1 MATKIRHKRS
11 AVAGKQPLVSQLESG
26 ELAINT
32 ADGKVFLLRDD
43 NTVQDITKRIFE
55 NNTEVK
61 VDDAGD
67 SASAEISFTVNDSEK
82 MTITNEGLNI
92 KEALDMENATAI
104 TFRELTASGED
115 GVKIKA
121 PDTLPASYNLTLP
134 LTAGTKGQLLRT
146 DATGQLEFV
155 DSDLFGGNVI
165 YVSADKGDDE
175 NDGQTAPVKTL
186 KRACKLASA
195 LVYNPDGTLTNKRV
209 NIKVAVGD
217 YTEDNPVIVP
227 DNVVIKGDG
236 LRGCIIRPANA
247 NLDMLRVR
255 NACYFGE
262 FTFRDGVDD
271 NFVPLITWDY
281 ATTFDD
287 PDATD
292 ITDRAEYTNLPN
304 TKPSIVT
311 SPYTQNCSIISFLG
325 GSGAKIDGALV
336 NSPNVPQFA
345 IEAENPAIGAVP
357 EQGKSMVANAY
368 TMLSFGGT
376 GWRLLNDAYAQI
388 VSCFQIFLLNGVY
401 TQSGGYCSI
410 TNSATNFGLYAL
422 RSSGYSPKAFEF
434 DRAFVTQTGQS
445 EGKQTITMVG
455 LNRTAPV
462 EEFVLRYREPGY
474 KEAYDVL
481 KSKEDQIANDTV
493 TWINAQISSA
503 TANIWAGF
511 TYNEEK
517 CRRDVRFLLDAIRYD
532 IMFNSNYR
540 TISSAIKYYNGT
552 SDTVIN
558 DQRDQT
564 VEAFTQA
571 KAYTAAAL
579 NDATAV
585 TRANALWDEVI
596 DIITNGSS
604 NDVPGEIADTYSYP
618 TPTGGTGNASDSGYA
633 NAVTQLLNNKT
644 FIKKEVT
651 AWIADQVAAGTPPFA
666 TDFTYNATKC
676 ERDTALIID
685 ALVYDL
691 TYGGNL
697 LTRDAAF
704 QYFVGTSAQ
713 YGSGEKEETIAAY
726 GRLKDVIG
734 DVILENT
741 VTVSSGN
748 VETQD
753 TSAAAGSAAASTQA
767 QALVQIVVDHL
778 DNDGGE
784 IVRSEPDT
792 TWPNQTLVADSNN
805 ALGTEGATNIAQRVT
820 QYINEQIDAGLW
832 YNFTYDQSKCLRD
845 TKLIVNAVAKDTWDT
860 GNRYSRNAGL
870 SYFTANI
877 ADSSRSQISGQ
888 ELQTIKAI
896 QQAATLANTEIS
908 GYGQITTEV
917 EDFVQS
923 RFNIVTDIIRDPDTL
938 PDPFDVSS
946 EGDITNDY
954 IPTPTE
960 TSFDAATALDVATG
974 IFTIVGHGFTN
985 LQKVVYSANGNTIIG
1000 GLDDE
1005 QTYYVNIINEDEFTL
1020 AYDDGG
1026 EFEVTI
1032 FSNFSN
1038 TGNHIFKSNIIEFF
1052 VEEVL
1057 SSHTTYQTLELESG
1071 AESYNFVPGRAI
1083 TGSTGAN
1090 NNSAIVASWIPA
1102 DRLLVVSIE
1111 EVTVGSSTLR
1121 IQFDATSTITEDH
1134 SGTPNTNIGVNEVST
1149 KRGLSTATFSI
1160 TATDGSSS
1168 VTNTINLPEK
1178 QLWFHRP
1185 SIVNSSAHTWEY
1197 AGSGTDYN
1205 ALPQNGGN
1213 TREEYE
1219 QFEELP
1225 GRCYSSG
1232 TNELGDFKVGD
1243 FITAF
1248 NRTGNITFRNKV
1260 QVDELDA
1267 LKLSVS
1273 DVAIEEISTDV
1284 NLGDDEIGGA
1294 SNNRLSTQLAVRS
1307 FLSNRL
1313 GGFIDK
1319 TVSSAAVPGAIVQ
1332 LNVNGQLNADLIPAT
1347 RQFTNTNTK
1356 GYRSRLEQIEDIPA
1370 VDLKAGD
1377 IGTEE
1382 YEQVELN
1389 LSGTITASDGDTI
1402 TQPGVTGATAYAK
1415 GDFSLSTNILVATIG
1430 EAWDKTDDSTGDPWE
1445 VSAGNIYVNGVDSG
1459 VNITSKGVSSEIIDN
1474 YFLRSS
1480 NSSQYL
1486 ILDSDDTYT
1495 FTIATITDVSRSG
1508 NIATITTS
1516 GAHNINVDNNVKVA
1530 VDGDST
1536 YNQNGLV
1543 LSVPTTTT
1551 FTIANTGDDE
1561 ASKSVTGTANTI
1573 VTSADGNA
1581 QGAVTEL
1588 REGIAASV
1596 DNANIT
1602 TGSLYTPTT
1611 GSVIYENVSM
1621 TSVTGSGTGAK
1632 ANITVQA
1639 GAVTDVDLTR
1649 GGTGYVAGDLLGAN
1663 ASDIGGTG
1671 SGFQI
1676 EISAIE
1682 DRAYVDIL
1690 GGELFVASASSI
1702 DFVEDNT
1709 AVQNSND
1716 INFDDT
1722 ISHNFLAGT
1731 TGGGGAVNY
1740 TDSRVSVTAHGF
1752 SNGDPVTYDTLGNV
1766 AIGGLLNGNV
1776 YYIKVVDD
1784 DTFEVYDDF
1793 SLNTQITFLSTP
1805 ANNNHN
1811 FTRYTVNLT
1820 DNSVVVV
1827 GHGFTTGDAI
1837 RLVSLEDGSTSNA
1850 LPTVNGTEIASG
1862 ARFFVGSVTLN
1873 SFTIHAL
1880 RSDALSSINGLVT
1893 NARDIG
1899 TNGVGS
1905 ARVIRNNV
1913 QVNAIVNTSSRLIAN
1928 WNTLAVTNIDAE
1940 NIISGTISPS
1950 RLGASGVANTET
1962 ALFGNSEYKVV
1973 VQTLKKANTTDNPI
1987 TLTGLNTAGEYYGDP
2002 VNIGIANA
2010 DYDAGGTFST
2020 LGVSR
2025 FLQTQF
2031 DVNSNGS
2038 GEVFIKDGIVD
2049 AGTLDGLDSAYFLNP
2064 ANLTSAVPVDRG
2076 GTAITTY
2083 AQGDILYAQS
2093 SGTLNTLNIGRAN
2106 TFLKS
2111 NGSTPEWG
2119 TALDLA
2125 EGLDVGSAK
2134 LSSSSDALGQVYNT
2148 NVTTLELGGDAHNVK
2163 IGKSSDTR
2171 DITSFALDYEA
2182 TASQDVVVNLA
2193 SIALDTSEATANA
2206 EKTLVF
2212 TDTTGVKYGMTV
2224 TGSGSIPAN
2233 TTVTG
2238 VTETEVF
2245 LSAETTGTVLT
2256 STEIT
2261 FTYTPET
2268 LGVRAGDSIIISGS
2282 NVTNLDG
2289 TWPVSGAT
2297 IDATSFTVRTA
2308 ANVTAANVVVQGTI
2322 SKDNTMVI
2330 RNRDVIFGSAEASA
2344 STSSAVIRGE
2354 NGLGT
2359 NIAGGDITIQGGLST
2374 GNATGGS
2381 VIIKTG
2387 QTGTSGETLQT
2398 STTRMTIDTEG
2409 DVTVTGYTNF
2419 SDTSAVK
2426 LPVGTTAERPTAAQG
2441 QVRYNSTDGQF
2452 EGYDGTNWSG
2462 LGGVIDVDQDTY
2474 IVAETTSG
2482 TDNDDLDFY
2491 TAGTRRMQVDQDGNF
2506 NFGDGLNKVTMAYT
2520 TGNTNIAGD
2529 VEITGNLTVNG
2540 TTTTVDSAT
2549 LIVEDKNIEL
2559 GNVATPTDVT
2569 ADGGGITLKG
2579 TTDKTINW
2587 VDATDSWTS
2596 SENFELASA
2605 KAYRINGNN
2614 VLTSTTLG
2622 TNVVNS
2628 SLQQLG
2634 TVNTGTWQATI
2645 INPTYGGTGVNNGS
2659 KTITLGGSFTH
2670 TGAHTLGLTTTGN
2683 TSVTLPTSGTL
2694 ARTETGLN
2702 QFAATTSAQLA
2713 SVLSDETGTG
2723 AAVFATSP
2731 EFTTG
2736 IEAASTTMALFD
2748 DTATTINFGGSA
2760 TAIDIGA
2767 STGTTSI
2774 NNNLDVDLDL
2784 NVDGGDITTNQTTFN
2799 LLNTNATTVNAFGAA
2814 TAVDI
2819 GAATGTTSVN
2829 NDLDVDG
2836 DLNVDGGDITTNQTS
2851 FNLLNTNA
2859 TTVNFGGG
2867 AATINV
2873 GAATSTVSFAD
2884 DISVAGNVGI
2894 SGTLT
2899 IPAIDNV
2906 PIGGT
2911 TPSTGAFTTLT
2922 ASGLTTVTNNTSATS
2937 TSTGALVITG
2947 GLGVGGAVHGASFTG
2962 SIAASNIDSGTL
2974 ADARIAVSNVTQH
2987 QASITG
2993 TGALNSGSITTGFGN
3008 INIGTSTF
3016 TGNGSG
3022 LTDLNASQLT
3032 SGTVQGTRLGGNQTM
3047 AGVKTFSDTSDA
3059 SNSTSGAVRVG
3070 GGLGVAK
3077 KIYTGSGFYGN
3088 GANITALNATN
3099 LSSGTVNDARLPT
3112 SQAGKTFTS
3121 DITVNGHRI
3130 GRGNQGEAT
3139 NLVFG
3144 EGGSIGTGAQFN
3156 TGIGDATFAGGL
3168 TGDRNTALGYNA
3180 LNAVT
3185 TVSNNTA
3192 VGANAMEQRTN
3203 AGAGNTAIGK
3213 SSQSN
3218 STAGDYNT
3226 SVGIEA
3232 LELVTGDNNVA
3243 IGAFTGDTL
3252 TTGSNNILIGYNV
3265 ETAAN
3270 TTSNA
3275 IIIGNASND
3284 LFSVPGVNLSVNTT
3298 TFTFSGTT
3306 GFSGVGTNL
3315 TALNASQLT
3324 SGTVPDG
3331 RIAATSITQHQSSI
3345 TGTGALGSG
3354 SITSGFGNIDIGTS
3368 NLTATGS
3375 VSLGATNLNGNVI
3388 TGVEDIALADRIYHT
3403 GDSNNYIQF
3412 HATDQWRV
3420 VTAGVE
3426 RLEVNNT
3433 TTTVSNN
3440 LSVTGSITGSG
3451 SGITSLNADNLGS
3464 GTVPN
3469 ARISG
3474 SYTGITGTGALD
3486 AGSITSNFGDVNIG
3500 TNTFTGNGSGL
3511 TSVDA
3516 DTVDGIQGASF
3527 LRSDANDTAT
3537 GQITFQRDG
3546 EVFKIVAPTTN
3557 NSPYIGW
3564 YQGTTRRAYM
3574 QYVNGGTLRLASDA
3588 TGERL
3593 DIGSGINGLKF
3604 YDNGTATAHTV
3615 WHSGND
3621 GSGSGLDADTIDGI
3635 DSGSFIR
3642 SDANDTASGTYDY
3655 SSTSDDIIDFTGN
3668 STSDNRGIA
3677 FNSRT
3682 ALSADFDD
3690 GWLRMNNASEF
3701 TNGIYTPGNLRA
3713 DGIIRV
3719 DSTRGITNVTGS
3731 YGTIQTSGSGVNG
3744 WEGYSI
3750 DGRIVLMHDGSSST
3764 YLYNDVDNEAHFLA
3778 VRNSYFRLYYNG
3790 GTRLTC
3796 NNTTVD
3802 VSASFTAT
3810 GEVTAYSSDERLKTN
3825 IRPIENAIDKV
3836 KQLQGVHYD
3845 WIDEVEELGF
3855 NPTIKVND
3863 AGVLAQQVQKVLPQ
3877 AVDYAPFDRLRDEQ
3891 TGDDIGSKSGEDY
3904 LTVKY
3909 EKMVPLL
3916 IEAIKEQQE
3925 EIDQLKEMVKKL
3937 IDK

>member
-11 AVAGKQPLVSQLESG
+11 SVAGKQPIVSQLESG

-55 NNTEVK
+55 NNSEIK
-61 VDDAGD
+61 IDDAGD

-82 MTITNEGLNI
+82 MTITNEGMNI
-92 KEALDMENATAI
+92 KEAIDMENATAI

-115 GVKIKA
+115 GVQIKA
-121 PDTLPASYNLTLP
+121 PDTLPSSYNLTLP

-146 DATGQLEFV
+146 DDSGQLEFV

-165 YVSADKGDDE
+165 YVSAEKGDDE
-175 NDGQTAPVKTL
+175 NDGETAPVKTI

-195 LVYNPDGTLTNKRV
+195 KIYNEDGTLTNVRV

-217 YTEDNPVIVP
+217 YTEDNPVIIP

-236 LRGCIIRPANA
+236 LRGCIVRPANA
-247 NLDMLRVR
+247 NLDMFRVR

-271 NFVPLITWDY
+271 NFIPLITWDY
-281 ATTFDD
+281 ATVFDD

-292 ITDRAEYTNLPN
+292 VTDRAEYTNLPN
-304 TKPSIVT
+304 TKPRIFT
-311 SPYTQNCSIISFLG
+311 SPYTQNASIISFLG

-336 NSPNVPQFA
+336 ESPNVPDFA

-434 DRAFVTQTGQS
+434 DRAFVNGTGQF

-455 LNRTAPV
+455 LNRDAPV
-462 EEFVLRYREPGY
+462 EEFVLRFREPGY
-474 KEAYDVL
+474 KEAYDIL
-481 KSKEDQIANDTV
+481 TSKEDQIANDTV
-493 TWINAQISSA
+493 TWINQQIAAA
-503 TANIWAGF
+503 TENIWAGF

-540 TISSAIKYYNGT
+540 TVSSALKYYNGT
-552 SDTVIN
+552 YDALA

-579 NDATAV
+579 TDATAIS
-585 TRANALWDEVI
+585 RANALWDEI
-596 DIITNGSS
+596 LDIIENGSA
-604 NDVPGEIADTYSYP
+604 NDIQGDDIADAYVYP

-644 FIKKEVT
+644 FITKEVT

-666 TDFTYNATKC
+666 TDFSYSEAKC
-676 ERDTALIID
+676 ERDTGLIID

-697 LTRDAAF
+697 LTRDAAV
-704 QYFVGTSAQ
+704 QYFVGTTAQ
-713 YGSGEKEETIAAY
+713 YGDGKKEETLAAY
-726 GRLKDVIG
+726 GRLKDVVG

-753 TSAAAGSAAASTQA
+753 ISAAAGSAAASTQA
-767 QALVQIVVDHL
+767 ETLVQTVVDHI

-805 ALGTEGATNIAQRVT
+805 ALGIDTAGAVNIAQRVT

-845 TKLIVNAVAKDTWDT
+845 TKLIVDAVAKDTWDT

-870 SYFTANI
+870 AYFTANI
-877 ADSSRSQISGQ
+877 ADSSRSLISGQ

-896 QQAATLANTEIS
+896 DRAATLANAEIT
-908 GYGQITTEV
+908 GYGAIDTDV

-923 RFNIVTDIIRDPDTL
+923 RFDIITDIIRDPDTI
-938 PDPFDVSS
+938 PNPNDVSS
-946 EGDITNDY
+946 EGDVTLDF
-954 IPTPTE
+954 IPTPDE
-960 TSFDAATALDVATG
+960 TTFDAATDLNIETG
-974 IFTIVGHGFTN
+974 IFTITGHGFTN
-985 LQKVVYSANGNTIIG
+985 LQKVIYDNNGNTSIG
-1000 GLDDE
+1000 GLNNE
-1005 QTYYVNIINEDEFTL
+1005 QTYYIKIIDENEFTL
-1020 AYDDGG
+1020 TNDDSG
-1026 EFEVTI
+1026 EFDATI
-1032 FSNFSN
+1032 FTNFDN
-1038 TGNHIFKSNIIEFF
+1038 TGNHKFLANIIEFF
-1052 VEEVL
+1052 VEEITA
-1057 SSHTTYQTLELESG
+1057 SHTTYQKLILESG
-1071 AESYNFVPGRAI
+1071 AESYYFEAGKAI
-1083 TGSTGAN
+1083 SGATGAA
-1090 NNSAIVASWIPA
+1090 NNSAIVSKWVPA
-1102 DRLLVVSIE
+1102 ERELTVSVE
-1111 EVTVGSSTLR
+1111 QVTVGQSLLR

-1134 SGTPNTNIGVNEVST
+1134 SDTPNTAIGVNEVSAV
-1149 KRGLSTATFSI
+1149 RDRSTATFSI

-1168 VTNTINLPEK
+1168 ISNEANLLQK

-1185 SIVNSSAHTWEY
+1185 SIVNSSSHTWEY

-1284 NLGDDEIGGA
+1284 NLGDNEIGGA
-1294 SNNRLSTQLAVRS
+1294 SNNRISTQLAVRS

-1356 GYRSRLEQIEDIPA
+1356 GYQSRLQQVEDIPA
-1370 VDLKAGD
+1370 TDLKAGD

-1382 YEQVELN
+1382 YEQVELT
-1389 LSGTITASDGDTI
+1389 LSGTVSASDGDTI
-1402 TQPGVTGATAYAK
+1402 TQPGVTGAIGYAK
-1415 GDFSLSTNILVATIG
+1415 GDFNNSTNILVATIG

-1445 VSAGNIYVNGVDSG
+1445 VSAGNIFIEGVDTGENVS
-1459 VNITSKGVSSEIIDN
+1459 SKGISSEIIDN

-1480 NSSQYL
+1480 NTSQFL

-1495 FTIATITDVSRSG
+1495 FTSATVTNVARSG
-1508 NIATITTS
+1508 NIATVTTS
-1516 GAHNINVDNNVKVA
+1516 GAHNLNVDNNVRVE
-1530 VDGDST
+1530 VEGDTT

-1551 FTIANTGDDE
+1551 FTISNTGDNE
-1561 ASKSVTGTANTI
+1561 STKSVTGTARTI

-1588 REGIAASV
+1588 REGIAAGV
-1596 DNANIT
+1596 DNANLT
-1602 TGSLYTPTT
+1602 GGSLYTPTT
-1611 GSVIYENVSM
+1611 GSQIYEDISL
-1621 TSVTGSGTGAK
+1621 TSISGSGTGAK
-1632 ANITVQA
+1632 ANITVTA
-1639 GAVTDVDLTR
+1639 GAISDVDLTR

-1682 DRAYVDIL
+1682 DRAYVNII
-1690 GGELFVASASSI
+1690 GGELFVASSSSI
-1702 DFVEDNT
+1702 DFVEDNS

-1731 TGGGGAVNY
+1731 IAGGGAVNY
-1740 TDSRVSVTAHGF
+1740 TDSRITITDHGLT
-1752 SNGDPVTYDTLGNV
+1752 NGDPVTYDTLANV
-1766 AIGGLLNGNV
+1766 AIGGLLNDNV
-1776 YYIKVVDD
+1776 YYVKVVDN
-1784 DTFEVYDDF
+1784 DTIELYDDF
-1793 SLNTQITFLSTP
+1793 SLITQITFLTTP

-1811 FTRYTVNLT
+1811 ITRFTVNLT
-1820 DNSVVVV
+1820 DNSIVVED
-1827 GHGFTTGDAI
+1827 HGFTTGDAI
-1837 RLVSLEDGSTSNA
+1837 RMVSLEDGSTSNV
-1850 LPTVNGTEIASG
+1850 LPDVNGTEIASG
-1862 ARFFVGSVTLN
+1862 SRFFVGSVTTN

-1893 NARDIG
+1893 NARNIDA
-1899 TNGVGS
+1899 NGVGS
-1905 ARVIRNNV
+1905 ARIIRNNV
-1913 QVNAIVNTSSRLIAN
+1913 QVNAIVNTSSRILSN

-1950 RLGASGVANTET
+1950 RLAAAGVANSES

-1973 VQTLKKANTTDNPI
+1973 VQTLKKAPTTDNPI
-1987 TLTGLNTAGEYYGDP
+1987 TLTGLNIAGEFYGDP
-2002 VNIGIANA
+2002 VNIGIANT
-2010 DYDAGGTFST
+2010 DLDVGGTFST
-2020 LGVSR
+2020 LGVSK

-2031 DVNSNGS
+2031 DVNANGS
-2038 GEVFIKDGIVD
+2038 GEVFIKDGVID
-2049 AGTLDGLDSAYFLNP
+2049 AGTLDSLDSAYFLNP
-2064 ANLTSAVPVDRG
+2064 NNLTSLVPVSRG
-2076 GTAITTY
+2076 GTNISTY
-2083 AQGDILYAQS
+2083 AIGDLIYAQS
-2093 SGTLNTLNIGRAN
+2093 AGSLNTLNIGRAN

-2111 NGSTPEWG
+2111 NGTTPEWG

-2134 LSSSSDALGQVYNT
+2134 LSSSSDALGQVYND
-2148 NVTTLELGGDAHNVK
+2148 NVTTLELGGDAENVK
-2163 IGKSSDTR
+2163 IGKSTDSR
-2171 DITSFALDYEA
+2171 DITDFALDYEA
-2182 TASQDVVVNLA
+2182 TASRDVVVNLA
-2193 SIALDTSEATANA
+2193 SLEVDTSDATANG
-2206 EKTLVF
+2206 ENTLIF
-2212 TDTTGVKYGMTV
+2212 TDTTGIKYGMTV

-2245 LSAETTGTVLT
+2245 ISEDTTGTVLT
-2256 STEIT
+2256 STTLT
-2261 FTYTPET
+2261 FNYTPET
-2268 LGVRAGDSIIISGS
+2268 LGVRVGDPVIISGS

-2289 TWPVSGAT
+2289 TWPVSGASV
-2297 IDATSFTVRTA
+2297 DATSFTVRTDDL
-2308 ANVTAANVVVQGTI
+2308 VTAANVTVQGTI

-2330 RNRDVIFGSAEASA
+2330 RNRDVVFGSAVTGATPASA
-2344 STSSAVIRGE
+2344 VLKGE
-2354 NGLGT
+2354 SGLGT
-2359 NIAGGDITIQGGLST
+2359 NIGGGDITIQGGIST
-2374 GNATGGS
+2374 GNATSGS
-2381 VIIKTG
+2381 VIVKTG
-2387 QTGTSGETLQT
+2387 EVGTSGDIAQT
-2398 STTRMTIDTEG
+2398 STTRLTIDTNGKAAFTGEVEVNDTISTTETTVGLLDDTATTINMGG
-2409 DVTVTGYTNF
+2409 DATTVEIGAAT
-2419 SDTSAVK
+2419 
-2426 LPVGTTAERPTAAQG
+2426 GTTT
-2441 QVRYNSTDGQF
+2441 VHN
-2452 EGYDGTNWSG
+2452 N
-2462 LGGVIDVDQDTY
+2462 VD
-2474 IVAETTSG
+2474 I
-2482 TDNDDLDFY
+2482 DLDLNVDGGDITTNATTFNIVNANA
-2491 TAGTRRMQVDQDGNF
+2491 TTVNIGGDATTVSVGASTGTTTVNNDLTVS
-2506 NFGDGLNKVTMAYT
+2506 GD
-2520 TGNTNIAGD
+2520 
-2529 VEITGNLTVNG
+2529 LTVNG
-2540 TTTTVDSAT
+2540 TTTTINTTELSVD
-2549 LIVEDKNIEL
+2549 DKNIEL
-2559 GNVATPTDVT
+2559 GAVDSPTDVT

-2587 VDATDSWTS
+2587 VNATDSWTS
-2596 SENFELASA
+2596 SENFELASG
-2605 KAYRINGNN
+2605 KQFRIDGNN
-2614 VLTSTTLG
+2614 ILSSTTIG
-2622 TNVVNS
+2622 ATVVNS
-2628 SLQQLG
+2628 SLQQIG
-2634 TVNTGTWQATI
+2634 TVNTGTWQATVI
-2645 INPTYGGTGVNNGS
+2645 DPTYGGTGVNNGS

-2702 QFAATTSAQLA
+2702 QFASTTSAQLA
-2713 SVLSDETGTG
+2713 GVLSDETGTG

-2731 EFTTG
+2731 EFTNG

-2760 TAIDIGA
+2760 TFIDIGA
-2767 STGTTSI
+2767 PVGTTNI
-2774 NNNLDVDLDL
+2774 NNALDVDSNV
-2784 NVDGGDITTNQTTFN
+2784 NVDGGNITTNQTTFN

-2814 TAVDI
+2814 TAVEI
-2819 GAATGTTSVN
+2819 GSSTGTTSIN

-2836 DLNVDGGDITTNQTS
+2836 DLNVDGGDITTNTTTS
-2851 FNLLNTNA
+2851 NIMNANA
-2859 TTVNFGGG
+2859 TTINFGGG
-2867 AATINV
+2867 ASTINI
-2873 GAATSTVSFAD
+2873 GAATSSINFAD
-2884 DISVAGNVGI
+2884 DVDITGNLTVD
-2894 SGTLT
+2894 GTFD
-2899 IPAIDNV
+2899 IPAIDDV

-2947 GLGVGGAVHGASFTG
+2947 GLGVGGAVHAGSFTG

-2974 ADARIAVSNVTQH
+2974 ADARIAASNVTQH

-3016 TGNGSG
+3016 SGNGSG
-3022 LTDLNASQLT
+3022 LTALNASQLT
-3032 SGTVQGTRLGGNQTM
+3032 TGTVQGARLGGNQTM

-3059 SNSTSGAVRVG
+3059 SNSTSGALRIG

-3099 LSSGTVNDARLPT
+3099 ISSGTINDGRLPN

-3144 EGGSIGTGAQFN
+3144 EGGSIGSGAQFN
-3156 TGIGDATFAGGL
+3156 TGIGDAAFAGGL
-3168 TGDRNTALGYNA
+3168 TGDRNTALGYRAMNA
-3180 LNAVT
+3180 IT
-3185 TVSNNTA
+3185 TQSNNTA

-3203 AGAGNTAIGK
+3203 AGAGNTAVGK

-3218 STAGDYNT
+3218 STAGNYNT

-3232 LELVTGDNNVA
+3232 LELVTGDNNTV
-3243 IGAFTGDTL
+3243 IGAFSGDTL
-3252 TTGSNNILIGYNV
+3252 TGGSNNILIGYNV
-3265 ETAAN
+3265 ETDAN
-3270 TTSNA
+3270 TTSNQMV
-3275 IIIGNASND
+3275 IGNSSNNS
-3284 LFSVPGVNLSVNTT
+3284 LKIPGVNLTVSTT
-3298 TFTFSGTT
+3298 TFNFTGTT
-3306 GFSGVGTNL
+3306 GYSGVGTNL
-3315 TALNASQLT
+3315 TALNASQLS

-3331 RIAATSITQHQSSI
+3331 RIAASSVTQHQASI
-3345 TGTGALGSG
+3345 TGTGALNSG
-3354 SITSGFGNIDIGTS
+3354 SITSGFGNIDIGS
-3368 NLTATGS
+3368 SALTATGS

-3403 GDSNNYIQF
+3403 GDTNTYMQF
-3412 HATDQWRV
+3412 SAADTWRV
-3420 VTAGVE
+3420 VTGAAA
-3426 RLEVNNT
+3426 RLTVTNT
-3433 TTTVSNN
+3433 TVTVANN
-3440 LSVTGSITGSG
+3440 LSVGGTITGNG
-3451 SGITSLNADNLGS
+3451 SAITSLNASNLGS
-3464 GTVPN
+3464 GTVAN

-3474 SYTGITGTGALD
+3474 SYTGITGTGALN
-3486 AGSITSNFGDVNIG
+3486 AGSITSGFGNVNIG

-3511 TSVDA
+3511 TNVNAATLGGNAASAFLLKTGGTMTGNITFSDDQEGIVWSRNTDGASIRFYNTSDA
-3516 DTVDGIQGASF
+3516 DTNSRLEFNINDNTNEDFRFTYTTGATTTELLRMLPDG
-3527 LRSDANDTAT
+3527 
-3537 GQITFQRDG
+3537 GQNGITFRG
-3546 EVFKIVAPTTN
+3546 NK
-3557 NSPYIGW
+3557 
-3564 YQGTTRRAYM
+3564 
-3574 QYVNGGTLRLASDA
+3574 
-3588 TGERL
+3588 
-3593 DIGSGINGLKF
+3593 
-3604 YDNGTATAHTV
+3604 V
-3615 WHSGND
+3615 WHAGND
-3621 GSGSGLDADTIDGI
+3621 GSGSGLDADTLDGI
-3635 DSGSFIR
+3635 NSGSFLR
-3642 SDANDTASGTYDY
+3642 SDANDSASGTYDF
-3655 SSTSDDIIDFTGN
+3655 TNTGNDVIDFTGAA
-3668 STSDNRGIA
+3668 TSDNRGIA

-3682 ALSADFDD
+3682 AMSADSSD
-3690 GWLRMNNASEF
+3690 GWLRLNNASEF
-3701 TNGIYTPGNLRA
+3701 SNGIYTPGDLRA
-3713 DGIIRV
+3713 DGVIRI

-3731 YGTIQTSGSGVNG
+3731 YGTVQTSGAGVG
-3744 WEGYSI
+3744 SWEGYSI
-3750 DGRIVLMHDGSSST
+3750 DGRIVFMHDGAT
-3764 YLYNDVDNEAHFLA
+3764 AFGIYNDVDNEWS
-3778 VRNSYFRLYYNG
+3778 VYGIRNSYTELRYNG
-3790 GTRLTC
+3790 ATRIRA
-3796 NNTTVD
+3796 NNTSVD
-3802 VSASFTAT
+3802 ITGAMLAT

-3825 IRPIENAIDKV
+3825 ISPIENAIDKV
-3836 KQLQGVHYD
+3836 KRLNGVHYD
-3845 WIDEVEELGF
+3845 WIDEVEEMGF
-3855 NPTIKVND
+3855 SPRLKHND
-3863 AGVLAQQVQKVLPQ
+3863 AGVIAQDVQKVLPQ
-3877 AVDYAPFDRLRDEQ
+3877 AVDYAPFDRLYDEE
-3891 TGDDIGSKSGEDY
+3891 TGADIGSKSGENY

-3916 IEAIKEQQE
+3916 IEAIKEQQDQ
-3925 EIDQLKEMVKKL
+3925 IDELKEMVRRL

>member
-11 AVAGKQPLVSQLESG
+11 SVAGKQPIVSQLESG

-55 NNTEVK
+55 NNSEIK

-67 SASAEISFTVNDSEK
+67 STSAEISFTVNDSEK
-82 MTITNEGLNI
+82 MTITNEGMNI
-92 KEALDMENATAI
+92 KEAIDMENATSI

-115 GVKIKA
+115 GISLKA
-121 PDTLPASYNLTLP
+121 PDTLPTSYNLTLP

-165 YVSADKGDDE
+165 YVSAEKGDDT
-175 NDGQTAPVKTL
+175 NDGQTAPVKTV
-186 KRACKLASA
+186 KRACQLASA
-195 LVYNPDGTLTNKRV
+195 IVYNVDGTLTNTRV

-217 YTEDNPVIVP
+217 YTEDNPIIVP

-262 FTFRDGVDD
+262 FTFRDGVDA

-292 ITDRAEYTNLPN
+292 VTDRAEYTNLPN
-304 TKPSIVT
+304 TKPTIVT

-336 NSPNVPQFA
+336 NSPNVPQYN
-345 IEAENPAIGAVP
+345 IEAENPVIGAIP

-434 DRAFVTQTGQS
+434 DRAFVTSTGAF

-462 EEFVLRYREPGY
+462 EEFVLRFREPGY

-481 KSKEDQIANDTV
+481 LSKRDAIANDTI
-493 TWINAQISSA
+493 TWINGQVSA
-503 TANIWAGF
+503 ATSNIWAGF

-517 CRRDVRFLLDAIRYD
+517 CRRDVRFILDSIRYD

-564 VEAFTQA
+564 VESFTQA
-571 KAYTAAAL
+571 KAFTAATL
-579 NDATAV
+579 TDATAIS
-585 TRANALWDEVI
+585 RANALWDEVI

-604 NDVPGEIADTYSYP
+604 NDVPGEIADTFVYP
-618 TPTGGTGNASDSGYA
+618 TPSSGTGNASDAGYA
-633 NAVTQLLNNKT
+633 NAVQQLLANKQ

-651 AWIADQVAAGTPPFA
+651 AWIAVQVAAGTSPFA

-676 ERDTALIID
+676 EKDISLIID
-685 ALVYDL
+685 ALIYDL

-704 QYFVGTSAQ
+704 QYFVGTTAQ
-713 YGSGEKEETIAAY
+713 YGTGKKEETIAAY

-734 DVILENT
+734 DVVLENT

-748 VETQD
+748 TETQD
-753 TSAAAGSAAASTQA
+753 TSGTAGSAAASTQA
-767 QALVQIVVDHL
+767 EALIQVVVDHI

-792 TWPNQTLVADSNN
+792 SWPSPALVADANN
-805 ALGTEGATNIAQRVT
+805 ALGIDSAGAVNIAQRVT
-820 QYINEQIDAGLW
+820 KYINEQIDAGMW
-832 YNFTYDQSKCLRD
+832 YNFVYDQSKCLRD
-845 TKLIVNAVAKDTWDT
+845 TKLIVEAVAKDTWDT

-877 ADSSRSQISGQ
+877 ADSSRSLISGQ

-896 QQAATLANTEIS
+896 QQAATLSNTEIT
-908 GYGQITTEV
+908 GYGQITTAV

-923 RFNIVTDIIRDPDTL
+923 RFDIITDIIRDPDSI
-938 PDPFDVSS
+938 PNPNDVSS
-946 EGDITNDY
+946 EGDVTLDF
-954 IPTPTE
+954 IPTPDE
-960 TSFDAATALDVATG
+960 TTFDAATALNVTTG
-974 IFTIVGHGFTN
+974 IFTITGHGFTN
-985 LQKVVYSANGNTIIG
+985 LQKVIYDNNGNTTIG
-1000 GLDDE
+1000 GLNNE
-1005 QTYYVNIINEDEFTL
+1005 QTYYIKLIDENEFTL
-1020 AYDDGG
+1020 TNDDSG
-1026 EFEVTI
+1026 EFDATI

-1038 TGNHIFKSNIIEFF
+1038 TGTHKFLANIIEFF
-1052 VEEVL
+1052 VEEVTA
-1057 SSHTTYQTLELESG
+1057 SHTTYQKLILESG

-1083 TGSTGAN
+1083 QGTTGAS
-1090 NNSAIVASWIPA
+1090 NNSAIVSKWVPA
-1102 DRLLVVSIE
+1102 ERELTVSIE
-1111 EVTVGSSTLR
+1111 QVTVGSSVLR

-1134 SGTPNTNIGVNEVST
+1134 SDTPNTSIGINEVSAVT
-1149 KRGLSTATFSI
+1149 NRSTATFSI

-1168 VTNTINLPEK
+1168 ITNLVNLPEK

-1284 NLGDDEIGGA
+1284 NLGDNEIGGA
-1294 SNNRLSTQLAVRS
+1294 KDTRISTQLAVRS

-1356 GYRSRLEQIEDIPA
+1356 GYQSRLNQVEDIPA

-1382 YEQVELN
+1382 YEQVELT
-1389 LSGTITASDGDTI
+1389 LSGTVSASDGDTI
-1402 TQPGVTGATAYAK
+1402 TQPGVTGAIGYAK
-1415 GDFSLSTNILVATIG
+1415 GDFLNSLNILVTTQG

-1445 VSAGNIYVNGVDSG
+1445 VSAGNIFINGVDSG
-1459 VNITSKGVSSEIIDN
+1459 ENIASKGLSSEIIDN
-1474 YFLRSS
+1474 YFLRTS
-1480 NSSQYL
+1480 NSSQFL

-1495 FTIATITDVSRSG
+1495 FTSATVTNVARSG

-1516 GAHNINVDNNVKVA
+1516 GAHNLNVDNNVNVI
-1530 VDGDST
+1530 VSGDET

-1543 LSVPTTTT
+1543 LSVPSATT
-1551 FTIANTGDDE
+1551 FTITNTGDNE
-1561 ASKSVTGTANTI
+1561 STKAVSGTARTI

-1581 QGAVTEL
+1581 QGAVTET
-1588 REGIAASV
+1588 REGIAVSV

-1602 TGSLYTPTT
+1602 GGSLYTPTT
-1611 GSVIYENVSM
+1611 GSLIYENISL
-1621 TSVTGSGTGAK
+1621 TSISGSGTGAK
-1632 ANITVQA
+1632 ANITVTA

-1663 ASDIGGTG
+1663 TSDIGGTG

-1682 DRAYVDIL
+1682 DRAYVNIL
-1690 GGELFVASASSI
+1690 GGELFVASSSSI

-1709 AVQNSND
+1709 AVQNAND

-1722 ISHNFLAGT
+1722 ISHNFLAGSD
-1731 TGGGGAVNY
+1731 GAGGAVDY
-1740 TDSRVSVTAHGF
+1740 TDSRIAITAHGF
-1752 SNGDPVTYDTLGNV
+1752 SNGDPVTYDTLANV
-1766 AIGGLLNGNV
+1766 AIGGLLNNQV
-1776 YYIKVVDD
+1776 YYVKVVDND
-1784 DTFEVYDDF
+1784 NIELYDDF
-1793 SLNTQITFLSTP
+1793 NLGTQITFLTTP

-1811 FTRYTVNLT
+1811 ITRFTVNLT
-1820 DNSVVVV
+1820 DNSMVVAN
-1827 GHGFTTGDAI
+1827 HGFTTGDAI
-1837 RLVSLEDGSTSNA
+1837 RMVSLDDGSTSNV
-1850 LPTVNGTEIASG
+1850 LPDVNGVEIASG
-1862 ARFFVGSVTLN
+1862 SRFFVGSVTTN

-1893 NARDIG
+1893 NARNIDA
-1899 TNGVGS
+1899 NGVGS
-1905 ARVIRNNV
+1905 ARIIRNNV
-1913 QVNAIVNTSSRLIAN
+1913 QVNAIVNTSSRLKAN

-1950 RLGASGVANTET
+1950 RLAASGVANSES
-1962 ALFGNSEYKVV
+1962 ALFGDSSYKNV
-1973 VQTLKKANTTDNPI
+1973 VQTIKVAATTDNPI

-2002 VNIGIANA
+2002 VNIGIANT
-2010 DYDAGGTFST
+2010 DLNVGGTFST
-2020 LGVSR
+2020 LGVSK

-2031 DVNSNGS
+2031 DVNSDGS
-2038 GEVFIKDGIVD
+2038 GEVFIKDGVID
-2049 AGTLDGLDSAYFLNP
+2049 AGTLDSLDSAYFLNP
-2064 ANLTSAVPVDRG
+2064 NNLTSLVPVSRG
-2076 GTAITTY
+2076 GTNIGTY
-2083 AQGDILYAQS
+2083 AIGDLIYAQS
-2093 SGTLNTLNIGRAN
+2093 AGSLNTLNIGRAN

-2111 NGSTPEWG
+2111 NGTTPEWG

-2134 LSSSSDALGQVYNT
+2134 LSSSSDALGQVYNN
-2148 NVTTLELGGDAHNVK
+2148 NVTTLELGGDAENVK
-2163 IGKSSDTR
+2163 IGKSSDSR
-2171 DITSFALDYEA
+2171 AITSFALDYEA
-2182 TASQDVVVNLA
+2182 TASRDVVVNLA
-2193 SIALDTSEATANA
+2193 SINVDTSDATGNGEAA
-2206 EKTLVF
+2206 LVF
-2212 TDTTGVKYGMTV
+2212 SDTTGIKYGMIV

-2238 VTETEVF
+2238 VTDTEVF
-2245 LSAETTGTVLT
+2245 ISANTTGTVLT
-2256 STEIT
+2256 STTLT

-2268 LGVRAGDSIIISGS
+2268 LGVRVGDTIIISGS

-2297 IDATSFTVRTA
+2297 ADATSFTIRTD
-2308 ANVTAANVVVQGTI
+2308 NLVTAANVVVQGTI

-2330 RNRDVIFGSAEASA
+2330 RNRDVVFGSAVTGASPV
-2344 STSSAVIRGE
+2344 SAVIKGE
-2354 NGLGT
+2354 SGLGT
-2359 NIAGGDITIQGGLST
+2359 NIGGGDITIQGGIST
-2374 GNATGGS
+2374 GNATSGS

-2387 QTGTSGETLQT
+2387 EVGTSGAVAQT
-2398 STTRMTIDTEG
+2398 STTRLTIDTNGKAAFTGEVEVNDTISTTETTVGLLDDTATTINMGG
-2409 DVTVTGYTNF
+2409 DATTVEIGAAT
-2419 SDTSAVK
+2419 
-2426 LPVGTTAERPTAAQG
+2426 GTTT
-2441 QVRYNSTDGQF
+2441 VHN
-2452 EGYDGTNWSG
+2452 N
-2462 LGGVIDVDQDTY
+2462 VD
-2474 IVAETTSG
+2474 I
-2482 TDNDDLDFY
+2482 DLDLNVDGGDITTNATTFNIVNANA
-2491 TAGTRRMQVDQDGNF
+2491 TTVNIGGDATTVSIGAATGTTTVNNDLTVS
-2506 NFGDGLNKVTMAYT
+2506 GD
-2520 TGNTNIAGD
+2520 
-2529 VEITGNLTVNG
+2529 LTVNG
-2540 TTTTVDSAT
+2540 TTTTINTTELSVD
-2549 LIVEDKNIEL
+2549 DKNIEL
-2559 GNVATPTDVT
+2559 GAVASPTDTT

-2579 TTDKTINW
+2579 ATDKTIIW
-2587 VDATDSWTS
+2587 VNSTDSWTS
-2596 SENFELASA
+2596 SENFELASG
-2605 KAYRINGNN
+2605 KQFRIDGNDI
-2614 VLTSTTLG
+2614 LSSTTIG
-2622 TNVVNS
+2622 VTVVNS

-2634 TVNTGTWQATI
+2634 TINTGVWQGTTI
-2645 INPTYGGTGVNNGS
+2645 DPTYGGTGVNNGS
-2659 KTITLGGSFTH
+2659 KTITLGGNFTH

-2702 QFAATTSAQLA
+2702 QFASTTSAQLA
-2713 SVLSDETGTG
+2713 GVLSDETGTG
-2723 AAVFATSP
+2723 VFVLSTSP

-2748 DTATTINFGGSA
+2748 DTATTINFGGAA

-2767 STGTTSI
+2767 TTGTTSV
-2774 NNNLDVDLDL
+2774 NNNLDIDLDL

-2799 LLNTNATTVNAFGAA
+2799 LLNTNATTINAFGNA
-2814 TAVDI
+2814 TALDL
-2819 GAATGTTSVN
+2819 GATTGTTSIN

-2836 DLNVDGGDITTNQTS
+2836 DLNVDGGDITTNTATS
-2851 FNLLNTNA
+2851 NIMNANA
-2859 TTVNFGGG
+2859 TTINFGGG
-2867 AATINV
+2867 ASAINI
-2873 GAATSTVSFAD
+2873 GAATSSVNFAD
-2884 DISVAGNVGI
+2884 DIDVTGNVTI
-2894 SGTLT
+2894 DGTLT
-2899 IPAIDNV
+2899 IPAIDGV

-2922 ASGLTTVTNNTSATS
+2922 ASGLTTVTNTTSATS
-2937 TSTGALVITG
+2937 TGTGAVVITG
-2947 GLGVGGAVHGASFTG
+2947 GLGVGGAVYADNFNG

-2974 ADARIAVSNVTQH
+2974 DDARIAVSNVTQH
-2987 QASITG
+2987 QLSITG
-2993 TGALNSGSITTGFGN
+2993 TGALNAGSITSGFGN

-3032 SGTVQGTRLGGNQTM
+3032 TGTVQGARLGGNQTM

-3070 GGLGVAK
+3070 GGLGVTK
-3077 KIYTGSGFYGN
+3077 KIYTGDGFYGN
-3088 GANITALNATN
+3088 GANITALNATQ
-3099 LSSGTVNDARLPT
+3099 LTSGTVPDGRLPT

-3144 EGGSIGTGAQFN
+3144 EGGSIGSGAQFN

-3192 VGANAMEQRTN
+3192 VGANTMEQRTN
-3203 AGAGNTAIGK
+3203 AGEGNTAVGK

-3218 STAGDYNT
+3218 STAGNYNT

-3232 LELVTGDNNVA
+3232 LELVTGDNNTV
-3243 IGAFTGDTL
+3243 IGAFSGDTL

-3265 ETAAN
+3265 ETDAN
-3270 TTSNA
+3270 TTSNQMV
-3275 IIIGNASND
+3275 IGNSSNNS
-3284 LFSVPGVNLSVNTT
+3284 LKIPGVNLTVSTT
-3298 TFTFSGTT
+3298 TFNFTGTT
-3306 GFSGVGTNL
+3306 GYSGVGTNL
-3315 TALNASQLT
+3315 TALNASNLS

-3331 RIAATSITQHQSSI
+3331 RIAASSVTQHQGSI
-3345 TGTGALGSG
+3345 TGTGALNSG
-3354 SITSGFGNIDIGTS
+3354 SITSGFGNIDIGSS
-3368 NLTATGS
+3368 NLTATGT
-3375 VSLGATNLNGNVI
+3375 VSLGATSFNNNNI
-3388 TGVEDIALADRIYHT
+3388 TGVTDLTLDDQIISKDDVDTYL
-3403 GDSNNYIQF
+3403 QF
-3412 HATDQWRV
+3412 HAADQWRV
-3420 VTAGVE
+3420 VTGGGE

-3433 TTTVSNN
+3433 TTTVQNN
-3440 LSVTGSITGSG
+3440 LSVTGTITGDGASV
-3451 SGITSLNADNLGS
+3451 TNLNATNLAS
-3464 GTVPN
+3464 GTVAN
-3469 ARISG
+3469 ARIDGTYSNL
-3474 SYTGITGTGALD
+3474 TGTGALD
-3486 AGSITSNFGDVNIG
+3486 AGSITSNFGDINIG
-3500 TNTFTGNGSGL
+3500 TSTFTGNGSGL
-3511 TSVDA
+3511 TNVSA
-3516 DTVDGIQGASF
+3516 DTLDGIDSLSF
-3527 LRSDANDTAT
+3527 LRSDADDTAT
-3537 GQITFQRDG
+3537 GQITFQKDG
-3546 EVFKIVAPTTN
+3546 EVFKIVAPTTT

-3564 YQGTTRRAYM
+3564 YQGATRRAYM
-3574 QYVNGGTLRLASDA
+3574 QFVNGGTLRLASDQH
-3588 TGERL
+3588 GSRV
-3593 DIGSGINGLKF
+3593 DIGNGTNGLT
-3604 YDNGTATAHTV
+3604 YTDGTTWTV
-3615 WHSGND
+3615 WHSGNT

-3642 SDANDTASGTYDY
+3642 SDADDTASATYDY
-3655 SSTSDDIIDFTGN
+3655 TSTSDDIIDFTGN

-3677 FNSRT
+3677 FNNRT
-3682 ALSADFDD
+3682 ALSADYND
-3690 GWLRMNNASEF
+3690 GYLRLNNASEF
-3701 TNGIYTPGNLRA
+3701 TNGVYTPGNLRV
-3713 DGIIRV
+3713 DGVTYV
-3719 DSTRGITNVTGS
+3719 DATRGITNVTGD
-3731 YGTIQTSGSGVNG
+3731 YGTIQTSGSGING
-3744 WEGYSI
+3744 YEGYSI
-3750 DGRIVLMHDGSSST
+3750 DGRIVLMHDGGSNT
-3764 YLYNDVDNEAHFLA
+3764 YLYNDVDNEAHFLT

-3790 GTRLTC
+3790 STRLTC

-3802 VSASFTAT
+3802 VAASFTAT

-3825 IRPIENAIDKV
+3825 IRPIENALDKV

-3855 NPTIKVND
+3855 NPSIKVND

-3877 AVDYAPFDRLRDEQ
+3877 AVTYAPFDRKYDEQ
-3891 TGDDIGSKSGEDY
+3891 SGDDIGSKSGEDY

-3925 EIDQLKEMVKKL
+3925 EIDQLKQMVKDLLNK
-3937 IDK
+3937 